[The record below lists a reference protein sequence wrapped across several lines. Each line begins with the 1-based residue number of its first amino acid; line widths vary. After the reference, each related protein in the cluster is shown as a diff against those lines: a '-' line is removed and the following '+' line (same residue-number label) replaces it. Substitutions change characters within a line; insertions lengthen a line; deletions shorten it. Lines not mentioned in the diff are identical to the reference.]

1 MPSIT
6 MGAEV
11 AACLCI
17 LRYLLGKG
25 KLVRMHH
32 HHSTCAASFL
42 RQEELCHALDVC
54 TPCMQ
59 RLPERIVEKA
69 VKGMLPSGRI
79 GRHLFTHLKVLPD
92 LLWGH
97 LSSLGGR
104 SACSCH
110 QDGVQVSNP
119 PVVCLTP

>member
-1 MPSIT
+1 MPVYLALSSRK
-6 MGAEV
+6 GQAGKD
-11 AACLCI
+11 ASPPQYLC
-17 LRYLLGKG
+17 
-25 KLVRMHH
+25 
-32 HHSTCAASFL
+32 CFFL
-42 RQEELCHALDVC
+42 RREGMCHALDVC

-97 LSSLGGR
+97 LSSLGCR

-119 PVVCLTP
+119 PAVCLTP